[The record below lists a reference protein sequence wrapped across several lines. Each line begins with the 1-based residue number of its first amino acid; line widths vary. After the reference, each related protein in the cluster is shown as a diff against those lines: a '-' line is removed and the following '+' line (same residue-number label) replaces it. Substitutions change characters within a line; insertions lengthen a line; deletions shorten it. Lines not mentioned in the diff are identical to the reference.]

1 VQWKRLVRGLPKGRR
16 YADDRAPTL
25 EEIRKTMEYPD
36 RRIKAIIYTMA
47 SSGIRLG
54 AWDVL
59 KWKHVH
65 PITKN
70 SRVLAAKLIVYGGDY
85 ITTLKQN
92 DLKSATTILIISF
105 YESYYI
111 DINSRS

>member
-36 RRIKAIIYTMA
+36 RMIKAIIYTMA

-54 AWDVL
+54 AWDDL

-70 SRVLAAKLIVYGGDY
+70 GRVLAAKLIVYGGNAEEY
-85 ITTLKQN
+85 FTFITPE
-92 DLKSATTILIISF
+92 AY
-105 YESYYI
+105 YELEKWSQQ
-111 DINSRS
+111 